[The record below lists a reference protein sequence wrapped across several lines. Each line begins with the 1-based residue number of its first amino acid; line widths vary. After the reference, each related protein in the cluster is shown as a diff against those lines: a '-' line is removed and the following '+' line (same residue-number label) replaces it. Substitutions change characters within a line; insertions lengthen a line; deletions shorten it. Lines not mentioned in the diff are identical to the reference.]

1 MNKYS
6 PLFLLLVC
14 FAASGDNSQINEGE
28 FIFSLVI
35 VLISDPRHKK

>member
-14 FAASGDNSQINEGE
+14 FDASGDNSQINEGE
-28 FIFSLVI
+28 FSLVI